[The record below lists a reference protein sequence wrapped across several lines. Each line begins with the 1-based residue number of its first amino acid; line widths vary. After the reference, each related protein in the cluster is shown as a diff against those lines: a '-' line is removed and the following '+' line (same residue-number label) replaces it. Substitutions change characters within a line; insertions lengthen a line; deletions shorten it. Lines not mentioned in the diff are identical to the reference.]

1 MEPFAAVVLSEGQA
15 THTAGVP
22 SIRYVP
28 MAHCTHTPLEDSSY
42 PGLQSSAEF
51 NSKCAISRLAAYIQH
66 QHKVDLLKKRIFH
79 TEILPLF
86 HKKKITFKLTNITK
100 SHNQM
105 QFTVQVV
112 ISVLKENAWLA
123 YIEEILIM
131 MITINYR

>member
-42 PGLQSSAEF
+42 PGLQSSEEF

-86 HKKKITFKLTNITK
+86 HKKKNHIQINQYYKKSQPNAVYCTGGNFCFERKCLVGIYWGNINNDDN
-100 SHNQM
+100 SEQ
-105 QFTVQVV
+105 
-112 ISVLKENAWLA
+112 
-123 YIEEILIM
+123 
-131 MITINYR
+131 

>member
-42 PGLQSSAEF
+42 PGLQSSEEF

-66 QHKVDLLKKRIFH
+66 QHKVDLLKK
-79 TEILPLF
+79 ESSILKYYHCF
-86 HKKKITFKLTNITK
+86 TKKNHIQINQYYKK
-100 SHNQM
+100 SQP
-105 QFTVQVV
+105 
-112 ISVLKENAWLA
+112 NAV
-123 YIEEILIM
+123 
-131 MITINYR
+131 